1 MVKSLKTTV
10 IRQLG
15 RLSRTQFLILIIL
28 LLAFV
33 LALLSPEIR
42 LNFLSI
48 VDKVT
53 EALCTNLLF

>member
-28 LLAFV
+28 LWAFV
-33 LALLSPEIR
+33 LALLSPE
-42 LNFLSI
+42 
-48 VDKVT
+48 T
-53 EALCTNLLF
+53 ELIS

>member
-42 LNFLSI
+42 INFFNLSG
-48 VDKVT
+48 KVM
-53 EALCTNLLF
+53 EALCANQLF

>member
-42 LNFLSI
+42 INFLNLAG
-48 VDKVT
+48 KVM
-53 EALCTNLLF
+53 EALCANQLF

>member
-42 LNFLSI
+42 INFLNFAG
-48 VDKVT
+48 KVM
-53 EALCTNLLF
+53 EALCANQLF

>member
-42 LNFLSI
+42 INFLNLSG
-48 VDKVT
+48 KVM
-53 EALCTNLLF
+53 EALCVNQLF

>member
-42 LNFLSI
+42 LNFI
-48 VDKVT
+48 TIAGKVT
-53 EALCTNLLF
+53 EALCANQLF

>member
-42 LNFLSI
+42 INFLNLSG
-48 VDKVT
+48 KVM
-53 EALCTNLLF
+53 EALCANQLF

>member
-42 LNFLSI
+42 IKFLNLAG
-48 VDKVT
+48 KVM
-53 EALCTNLLF
+53 EALCANQLF